1 MIRRVHSFIWRIG
14 HGEKLY
20 GVIEEIISK
29 QPFVDSS
36 LKIRLGDIHIIT
48 LGMAYYKFE
57 SIIRWIFLEEFVTTI
72 KMNHVAMTFNI
83 FCFWEKSTKLDLLEN
98 FQHSLVMASF
108 AIV

>member
-1 MIRRVHSFIWRIG
+1 MIRQVHSFIWRIG

-36 LKIRLGDIHIIT
+36 LKICLGEIHVIT

-57 SIIRWIFLEEFVTTI
+57 NIIRWRFLEEFVTTI
-72 KMNHVAMTFNI
+72 NLNHFAVIVNI
-83 FCFWEKSTKLDLLEN
+83 FCIWKKSTKLGLLEN
-98 FQHSLVMASF
+98 FRHSLVMASIT
-108 AIV
+108 IV